1 MKHFILGILLLLS
14 TQVWALPAPKQ
25 IQDAVHAGQFVQA
38 EQMLREVI
46 AAKPDSALAYYE
58 LGQVLAR
65 EQRHGDAVQALQQAQ
80 TLEPSLKF
88 ARSADLFHQILSA
101 EQTSVQQQSH
111 KTVRPV
117 SSPTPI
123 AHTKPLAIAQQ
134 SSPAHGVS
142 AGLLV
147 VIALC
152 LIAVFV
158 YVKRKNSRE
167 QNDRAKRLEQM
178 ADQQLS
184 DLLRQ
189 AELVRDAELE
199 CRAATYAPEKKEFV
213 QDAVRRHND
222 AIMQAIT
229 QCRDGAPIGSGAM
242 SALTSETHRV
252 CSAAKLGEFPPMSA
266 QDFAES
272 RYSGTQ
278 GYAVGQ
284 SQSGYGVPQEPPYQN
299 NGGYSGSQHST
310 TGSGIGGALGG
321 LAAGVVIGE
330 MLGRH
335 GSTSASERIVE
346 VVEERDPAD
355 TGSSSS
361 GWFDFDGSDSNSDA
375 DWDNDDDSSKDSNS
389 WGGDSDWGS
398 NDSSDSSS
406 FDSGDSGS
414 DDSSW

>member
-88 ARSADLFHQILSA
+88 ARSADLFHQILTA
-101 EQTSVQQQSH
+101 EQASAQQQAR
-111 KTVRPV
+111 KPVRPV
-117 SSPTPI
+117 SSSTSI

-213 QDAVRRHND
+213 LEAVRRHNE

-242 SALTSETHRV
+242 SALTSETRRV
-252 CSAAKLGEFPPMSA
+252 CAAAKLGEFPPMSA
-266 QDFAES
+266 QDFAEQ
-272 RYSGTQ
+272 RYSAGQ
-278 GYAVGQ
+278 GQ
-284 SQSGYGVPQEPPYQN
+284 PQPGYGAPQEPPYQN
-299 NGGYSGSQHST
+299 NGGYSGNQHTS
-310 TGSGIGGALGG
+310 GSGIGGALGG

-330 MLGRH
+330 MLGHH
-335 GSTSASERIVE
+335 GSAGASERVVD

-355 TGSSSS
+355 TDSSSS
-361 GWFDFDGSDSNSDA
+361 GWFDFDGSDSNADA
-375 DWDNDDDSSKDSNS
+375 DWNNDDDSSKDSNN

-398 NDSSDSSS
+398 SDSSDSSS